1 MRRVSVSKIL
11 IQGRSRLKLV
21 LSAIG
26 LLLSMLIIAF
36 VFQVFYDLNHLLNN
50 KTSKDGLNYIQISKE
65 VGLSTTLGL
74 SNAAFSNQEIKKIK
88 SQPFINDVAEL
99 WSNDFRVFG
108 EFAGNSFDM
117 FFTSIEDEF
126 VDVDL
131 KDFSWETG
139 QREIPV
145 IVSNQFLAVL
155 NHAVLPSQGRPPIP
169 KLAVK
174 QAVVNLQLSK
184 NGRKMNQLARVV
196 GFSDRINSVLVPKQ
210 FLDYANEELSGSKTS
225 KVSML
230 VLKVKDAASN
240 QFKSYLKRNDY
251 EVSGE
256 LPFVDNA
263 QSILKIILSVLLG
276 FGIII
281 LALSIALN
289 LAQFKAVFTENKER
303 IRMLVLL
310 GYSPQSIITSVLKS
324 GLMSFGLAVLLSFV
338 GIGLLVAEFHQAM
351 ETLRLGVPALSFIT
365 YLIPMVIAGLT
376 ILVIRK
382 SLRKLVAS

>member
-50 KTSKDGLNYIQISKE
+50 KTSKDGFNYIQISKE